1 MSLAAPAAATRPRAT
16 YRLQFHAGFTL
27 DDAVPLV
34 PYLARLGVSH
44 LYASPLL
51 PAAPGSTHGYDNTG
65 HDAVNPAL
73 GGEDALRRLVAAL
86 RQHGLG
92 LLLDIVPNHMGVD
105 GPHNPYWQDVFA
117 NGRDSKFA
125 DFFDIDWDSPD
136 PALSGKILAP
146 FLGRPYGEALAEG
159 ELTLVEEGPTGLS
172 VAYFDNRFPIAPGDA
187 HRILGERGG
196 LEAHDPKSLTG
207 TARLHGLLEHQH
219 YRLAWWRTASD
230 EINWRRFFDVTGLAG
245 LRAEDPKVFDAT
257 HHFLLRLYAEGL
269 IDGLRIDHVDGLA
282 DPAGYCRKLR
292 RRMAAVAHHR
302 PAGAP
307 AGAPYVVVE
316 KILAPGEALPA
327 RWQTDGTTGYDF
339 MDQVAALLH
348 DPAGAA
354 PLSALWREV
363 TGSDRD
369 FHAEEIAARKQILRD
384 NLAAEL
390 DAAARALHR
399 LARGHIRSR
408 DFSFNAIRR
417 VLAALLLRMP
427 VYRVYVRA
435 GEASAQD
442 QRILAEAAG
451 AARATLHPT
460 DHAVMSHLLFW
471 LAEDRPRNHPPGE
484 SRQALLTARQR
495 FQQLSSPTAAK
506 SVEDTSFYRYGRL
519 LSRNEVGSNPG
530 LFSLSPD
537 GFHQLSAARGK
548 SFPDALL
555 ATATHD
561 HKRGEDLRMR
571 LAVLSEMPDDWATA
585 LRGFLAASQPLVQAL
600 PDGPAPEPAD
610 AAMLFQMILAS
621 WPVGLDIADR
631 AGVEAWADRLAGWQ
645 QKAIREA
652 KRRSGWAM
660 PDEAYEA
667 AAGDFLRG
675 VLDAG
680 KSPQLAKSL
689 QDFAARLAAPG
700 ALKSLAQ
707 TALRLTVPGAP
718 DLYQGTEFWDLSLVD
733 PDNRRPV
740 DYDARRAAL
749 DSGRSPEDLLAGWR
763 DGAIKQRLVTTLL
776 AARTAHPA
784 LFRDG
789 SHEPLAA
796 PEGSLA
802 FLRRHAGQALLVVLP
817 IRALPG
823 GESQLPTA
831 AAWGAASLP
840 LPADLAAT
848 PWQDLVTGQPVA
860 PGAALRLA
868 EGPWPLRLLLGGG

>member
-1 MSLAAPAAATRPRAT
+1 MPLAAPVAETRPRAT

-34 PYLARLGVSH
+34 PYLARLGVGH

-65 HDAVNPAL
+65 HDAINPAL
-73 GGEDALRRLVAAL
+73 GGEPALRRLVAAL

-117 NGRDSKFA
+117 HGRDSRYA
-125 DFFDIDWDSPD
+125 DFFDVDWDSPD
-136 PALSGKILAP
+136 PALNGKILAP
-146 FLGRPYGEALAEG
+146 FLGRSYGEALAEG
-159 ELTLVEEGPTGLS
+159 ELTLVAEGPTGLS
-172 VAYFDNRFPIAPGDA
+172 VAYFDNRFPIRQGDA
-187 HRILGERGG
+187 DNILGERGG

-207 TARLHGLLEHQH
+207 TARLHGLLERQH

-245 LRAEDPKVFDAT
+245 LRAEDPKVFDAS
-257 HHFLLRLYAEGL
+257 HAFLLRLYAEGL
-269 IDGLRIDHVDGLA
+269 VDGLRIDHVDGLA

-292 RRMAAVAHHR
+292 RRMAAVAHRR

-307 AGAPYVVVE
+307 AGEPYVVVE
-316 KILAPGEALPA
+316 KILAAGEALPA
-327 RWQTDGTTGYDF
+327 RWTTDGTTGYDF
-339 MDQVAALLH
+339 MDQVGALLH
-348 DPAGAA
+348 DPAGEA

-363 TGSDRD
+363 TGSDLD
-369 FHAEEIAARKQILRD
+369 FHGQELAARKQILRD

-399 LARGHIRSR
+399 LARGHLRSR

-417 VLAALLLRMP
+417 SLAELLLHMP

-435 GEASAQD
+435 GEPSQQD

-451 AARATLHPT
+451 AARARLHPT
-460 DHAVMSHLLFW
+460 DHAVLSHLLFW
-471 LAEDRPRNHPPGE
+471 LAEDRPRNHPAGAA
-484 SRQALLTARQR
+484 RQMLLTARQR

-506 SVEDTSFYRYGRL
+506 SVEDTAFYRYGRL

-530 LFSLSPD
+530 LFSLPPD
-537 GFHQLSAARGK
+537 GFHQLSAARGRD
-548 SFPDALL
+548 FPDALL

-571 LAVLSEMPDDWATA
+571 LAALAEMPDDWAAA
-585 LRGFLAASQPLVQAL
+585 LRGFLAASQPLVQPL

-621 WPVGLDIADR
+621 WPVGLDVADR
-631 AGVEAWADRLAGWQ
+631 AAVEAWTDRLQGWQ

-652 KRRSGWAM
+652 KHRSGWAM
-660 PDEAYEA
+660 PDEAYEGA
-667 AAGDFLRG
+667 AQDFLRA
-675 VLDAG
+675 VLDPARH
-680 KSPQLAKSL
+680 PELARGL

-707 TALRLTVPGAP
+707 TTLRLTVPGAP
-718 DLYQGTEFWDLSLVD
+718 DLYQGTEFWDFSLVD

-749 DSGRSPEDLLAGWR
+749 EAGRSPEALLASWQ
-763 DGAIKQRLVTTLL
+763 DGAIKQQLIARLL
-776 AARTAHPA
+776 AARAAHPA

-796 PEGSLA
+796 PPGTLA
-802 FLRRHAGQALLVVLP
+802 FLRRHGGKTLLVAVP

-823 GESQLPTA
+823 GDSALPSA
-831 AAWGAASLP
+831 AAWGEASLP
-840 LPADLAAT
+840 LPAALGAAAWRDLLNDQDIAA
-848 PWQDLVTGQPVA
+848 A
-860 PGAALRLA
+860 PALRLA
-868 EGPWPLRLLLGGG
+868 EGAWPLRILLASG